1 MTDHIL
7 VIGYGDTGR
16 HAVNAALAVQP
27 DARMTV
33 LDLDC
38 VAAAEAWANGAD
50 AVVGD
55 GRDTCALDDAT
66 ADLADRVII
75 AVPDDLD
82 AFLITRAV
90 RPMNPDAVIV
100 AVIRE
105 PANSPIFT
113 FDGTLTVHLGR
124 PDDGRT

>member
-1 MTDHIL
+1 MTAHIL

-50 AVVGD
+50 AVAGD
-55 GRDTCALDDAT
+55 GRDPCSLDDAA
-66 ADLADRVII
+66 ADLADHVII

-90 RPMNPDAVIV
+90 RPLNPHAVIV

-105 PANSPIFT
+105 PANHAIFA
-113 FDGTLTVHLGR
+113 FDGTVTVHLGR
-124 PDDGRT
+124 TDGGRT

>member
-55 GRDTCALDDAT
+55 GRDTCSLDDAT

-90 RPMNPDAVIV
+90 RPLNQDAVIV

-105 PANSPIFT
+105 PANRAIFA
-113 FDGTLTVHLGR
+113 FDGIVTVHLGQT
-124 PDDGRT
+124 DGRT